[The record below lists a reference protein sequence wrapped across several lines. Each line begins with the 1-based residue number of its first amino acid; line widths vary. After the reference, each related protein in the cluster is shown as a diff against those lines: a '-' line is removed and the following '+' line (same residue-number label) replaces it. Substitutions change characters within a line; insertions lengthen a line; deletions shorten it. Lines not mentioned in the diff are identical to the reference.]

1 MSDSRIRRF
10 EDVSWHVPVSKRED
24 IDWDHA
30 PADDEAGRKFLIDGE
45 GGFYLQAVR
54 IPPSFEAPLHH
65 HDHAEIFLV
74 IEGDCSF
81 NGESMNARDCTVVE
95 AGQDYSFKAGP
106 QGVTFL
112 VTRQGAASY
121 QEA

>member
-24 IDWDHA
+24 IDW
-30 PADDEAGRKFLIDGE
+30 
-45 GGFYLQAVR
+45 
-54 IPPSFEAPLHH
+54 
-65 HDHAEIFLV
+65 DHAEIFLV